1 MSLFSRLA
9 SLKRNLFHRKRAE
22 SDLDAE
28 LRSYADLLADENRAQ
43 GLAPD
48 EAHRQAQIEFGGIE
62 QVKENV
68 RDVRAGAFLDA
79 AAQDLRYAL
88 RTLCRAPAFSAIAIL
103 TLALGIGA
111 TTAIFSVVNAVLL
124 KPLPI
129 RAPNRVVAL
138 HDQLPEFG
146 IPRTKVSPLQFREF
160 SEHTEVFESTAAFKA
175 EALTLTT
182 TDRASHVQA
191 MKVTAGLFPLL
202 GVEPLRGRGFTPD
215 DDTPGSPNVVLL
227 ADTLWQKLF
236 ARDPKAIGKT
246 LRLNGS
252 SYEIIGVMGAKLDNM
267 FFPHPDVWI
276 PAAITSESAAEK
288 YRWYVDYSMLAR
300 LRDGVTIDQARA
312 AMQAAVARFNDG
324 DDAFKFGVEIRP
336 IAEEKAG
343 DIRKPLNILLGAVF
357 LVLLIAGLNVANL
370 LLSRNAARRHEIA
383 TRMSLGA
390 PRSRLVAQLLAE
402 SLTISL
408 SGGILGI
415 ALARAGI
422 LAIIHFAP
430 PDIPG
435 FTSIPIDTTVL
446 VFALALSIATSMLS
460 GLAPAIFS
468 TRTDPFEAMKS
479 GVRVGNDRHHQSFSR
494 GLVIAEIAFALIL
507 LAGSGLL
514 LRSFQSLL
522 RVPPGFNQRGVL
534 TTRLSFP
541 PAVSQNPIPLSKA
554 VLERVSGV
562 PGVTGAALATG
573 APFTSDGYS
582 TTFDIRD
589 RHAAPSDPE
598 PHAAVLYVT
607 PQYFDTLKIPL
618 IAGRFFSESDMRS
631 TNWLDPGAVRII
643 DEALAKRFF
652 PGRNP
657 IGAQIGNEEKW
668 ATIVGVVGT
677 VHDGD
682 LAVEPLGTIYIP
694 GYAGSTLVVRTAA
707 NPVAVASAV
716 SEQLRSL
723 NGDVAVYDVEPMTD
737 LVSNSLVRQRF
748 ATTLL
753 GLFALAAL
761 VLSFVGVYS
770 VTAYRMTKRIH
781 EIGLRMALGAQRR
794 DILHL
799 ALGHGLLVAGIGIML
814 GLAGSFALRPLLA
827 NQLYGVGPSDLL
839 TLVSVTAMLLTATI
853 AAAYIP
859 ARRATRI
866 DPMQALRHE

>member
-1 MSLFSRLA
+1 VPLIARTKSFF
-9 SLKRNLFHRKRAE
+9 RNLFRRERAD
-22 SDLDAE
+22 SDVDEE
-28 LRSYADLLADENRAQ
+28 LRSYLELLTEEKIASGRNAAAARRA
-43 GLAPD
+43 AK
-48 EAHRQAQIEFGGIE
+48 IELGGVE
-62 QVKENV
+62 QVKEEV
-68 RDVRAGAFLDA
+68 RHVRAGAYLES
-79 AAQDLRYAL
+79 AAQDLRYAF
-88 RTLCRAPAFSAIAIL
+88 RTLRRAPAFSVVAIL

-129 RAPNRVVAL
+129 RQPSRVVAL
-138 HDQLPEFG
+138 HDQLFEFG
-146 IPRTKVSPLQFREF
+146 MPRTKVSPLQLREY
-160 SEHTEVFESTAAFKA
+160 SQRTEIFESTAAFKPA
-175 EALTLTT
+175 NLTLTS
-182 TDRASHVQA
+182 TDQALHLQA
-191 MKVTAGLFPLL
+191 MKVTSGLFPLL
-202 GVEPLRGRGFTPD
+202 GVEPLRGRLFTPG
-215 DDTPGSPNVVLL
+215 DDTPGSPHVVLL
-227 ADTLWQKLF
+227 GDVLWQNLF

-246 LRLNGS
+246 LRLDGS
-252 SYEIIGVMGAKLDNM
+252 AYEIIGVMSSNLDNM

-276 PAAITSESAAEK
+276 PAAITPESAAEK

-312 AMQAAVARFNDG
+312 AMQTAVARFND
-324 DDAFKFGVEIRP
+324 DDSKFGVEIRP
-336 IAEEKAG
+336 IAEEKSG
-343 DIRKPLNILLGAVF
+343 DMRKPLNILLGAVF

-370 LLSRNAARRHEIA
+370 LLSRNVARRYEIA

-408 SGGILGI
+408 SGGLFGV
-415 ALARAGI
+415 ALARIGI
-422 LAIIHFAP
+422 LAIIRFAP

-435 FTSIPIDTTVL
+435 FTSIPIDPVVL
-446 VFALALSIATSMLS
+446 VFALALSIATSVLC

-468 TRTDPFEAMKS
+468 TRADPFEAMKS

-494 GLVIAEIAFALIL
+494 ALVIAEIAFALIL

-522 RVPPGFNQRGVL
+522 HVPLGFDQQSVL
-534 TTRLSFP
+534 TARLSFP
-541 PAVSQNPIPLSKA
+541 PAVSGNPIPLSKA
-554 VLERVSGV
+554 VLARLSEV
-562 PGVTGAALATG
+562 PGVTHIAIATG
-573 APFTSDGYS
+573 APFTSDNYS

-589 RHAAPSDPE
+589 SHAAPSDPE

-607 PQYFDTLKIPL
+607 PNYFNTLKIPL
-618 IAGRFFSESDMRS
+618 IAGRFFTESDMHA

-643 DEALAKRFF
+643 DDALAKRFF

-657 IGAQIGNEEKW
+657 IGAQIGNDEKW

-682 LAVEPLGTIYIP
+682 LAVEPAGTIYIP
-694 GYAGSTLVVRTAA
+694 GYAGSTVIVRTATKPA
-707 NPVAVASAV
+707 AVASAV
-716 SEQLRSL
+716 SEQLRTL
-723 NGDVAVYDVEPMTD
+723 NGEVAIYAVESMTK
-737 LVSNSLVRQRF
+737 LVSQSLVRQRF

-770 VTAYRMTKRIH
+770 VTVYRMTKRIH

-799 ALGHGLLVAGIGIML
+799 ELSHGLLVASVGIAI
-814 GLAGSFALRPLLA
+814 GLAGSSALRPLLA
-827 NQLYGVGPSDLL
+827 SQLYGVGRSDSL
-839 TLVSVTAMLLTATI
+839 TLISVGLLLLAATLI
-853 AAAYIP
+853 ATYIP
-859 ARRATRI
+859 ARRATKI